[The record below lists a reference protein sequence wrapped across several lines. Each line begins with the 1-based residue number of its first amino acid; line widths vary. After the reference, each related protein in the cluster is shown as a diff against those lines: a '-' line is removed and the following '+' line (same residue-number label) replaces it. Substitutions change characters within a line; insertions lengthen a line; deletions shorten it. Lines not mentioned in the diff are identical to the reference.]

1 MNRPATIT
9 TQNSADEIL
18 IAMEDDIA
26 VVTLNRPAQMNAVNS
41 ALRRALIS
49 ALRSLNADTRVR
61 AVVLTGAGERS
72 FCAGQDLAEAAAL
85 TTPQIEPWLREQ
97 RAMYQAVRGLDKPCV
112 TAVRGVAAGA
122 GFQIA
127 LCSDWR
133 VTTPE
138 SRWGQPE
145 VKAGLASIVGTYLM
159 NLHVGNTHN
168 VQMSL
173 SGELISGQRAYDIG
187 LVTQLC
193 PADAL
198 MTEAISRARAL
209 AALPC
214 TAVRVS
220 KQRLREVSQ
229 AGFDDACE
237 AGIRGQLACYAS
249 GEPQAVIARFLARR

>member
-1 MNRPATIT
+1 MAKKKAAPDA
-9 TQNSADEIL
+9 EEVL
-18 IAMEDDIA
+18 IAVEDDIA
-26 VVTLNRPAQMNAVNS
+26 IVTLNRPAQMNAVNS
-41 ALRRALIS
+41 PLRRALID
-49 ALRSLNADTRVR
+49 ALSSLNADARVR
-61 AVVLTGAGERS
+61 AVVLTGAGERA

-85 TTPQIEPWLREQ
+85 TTPRIEPWLREQ
-97 RAMYQAVRGLDKPCV
+97 RAMYQAVRDLDKPCV
-112 TAVRGVAAGA
+112 AAVRGVAAGA

-127 LCSDWR
+127 MCADWR
-133 VTTPE
+133 VTTAD

-159 NLHVGNTHN
+159 TLHVGHTHN

-193 PADAL
+193 TSETL
-198 MTEAISRARAL
+198 MTEAIGRARAL
-209 AALPC
+209 AALPG

-229 AGFDDACE
+229 AGLDDACE
-237 AGIRGQLACYAS
+237 AGIRGQLACFAS